1 MKVAR
6 NWNELTVGQY
16 QDLHPTFSKEYNNP
30 VDKVIEQLMI
40 LTGASIQDVE
50 KLTLDDLNEFQEDL
64 KFLSEP
70 LDERLRLKF
79 RIKGVKYRFE
89 VDANKLTGGAYMSAM
104 HLAEKDPN
112 TKLHQV
118 LFNIAKPINLFGKDK
133 KVDTVQFYEDHV
145 DDFKDLPMSI
155 AYPIVSFFFR
165 HWKVLINDIADYSS
179 EKLMMMNEMLKEVN
193 KDLEKDLAG

>member
-6 NWNELTVGQY
+6 SWNELTVGQY
-16 QDLHPTFSKEYNNP
+16 QELHPTFNKEYNNP
-30 VDKVIEQLMI
+30 VDKIIEQLMI
-40 LTGASIQDVE
+40 LTGCDLQAVE
-50 KLTLDDLNEFQEDL
+50 QLTVDQLTEFQEDL

-79 RIKGVKYRFE
+79 RIKGIKYRFE
-89 VDANKLTGGAYMSAM
+89 VNASKLTGGAYMSAM

-118 LFNIAKPINLFGKDK
+118 LFNIAKPINFFGRDK
-133 KVDTVQFYEDHV
+133 KVDSVQFYEDHV

-155 AYPIVSFFFR
+155 AFPIVSFFFR
-165 HWKVLINDIADYSS
+165 LWQTLTADILDYSNES
-179 EKLMMMNEMLKEVN
+179 LMMMKETLEEVN
-193 KDLEKDLAG
+193 RDLVENSDG